1 MAWVMYEP
9 NHVRTGAIDCT
20 VRAIAKALDVSWE
33 RAHVMLSLNS
43 FLMGT
48 VQVDDLVWGSI
59 LRQHGFSRQM
69 VEDTCPNCYTVDM
82 FCEDHPKGTY
92 VVKSQ
97 DHVATVIDGT
107 LYDSWPSGG
116 KTVLYFWYRPNE
128 NID

>member
-9 NHVRTGAIDCT
+9 NPVRTGAIDCT

-59 LRQHGFSRQM
+59 LRQHGFSRRI
-69 VEDTCPNCYTVDM
+69 VEDTCPDCYTVGM

>member
-9 NHVRTGAIDCT
+9 NPVRTGAIDCT

-59 LRQHGFSRQM
+59 LRQHGFSRQI

>member
-9 NHVRTGAIDCT
+9 NPVRTGAIDCA

-69 VEDTCPNCYTVDM
+69 VENTCPDCYTVEM
-82 FCEDHPKGTY
+82 FCEDHPNGTY

>member
-9 NHVRTGAIDCT
+9 NPVRTGAIDCT
-20 VRAIAKALDVSWE
+20 VRAMSKALDVSWE

-116 KTVLYFWYRPNE
+116 KTVIYFWYRPNE